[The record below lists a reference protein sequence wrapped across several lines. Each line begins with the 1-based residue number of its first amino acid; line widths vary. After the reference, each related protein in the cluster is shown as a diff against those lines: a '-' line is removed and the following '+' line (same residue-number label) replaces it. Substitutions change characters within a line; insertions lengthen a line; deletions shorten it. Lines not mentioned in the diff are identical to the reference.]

1 MALQGMGQADPY
13 GPVAT
18 PAEPQW
24 LAGKPAGARTG
35 ESRFHSYESKL
46 IGLAA
51 VIVFLA
57 VWQGVGVIRAV
68 WPEGISLGPIFFV
81 APTQLFLPTP
91 VEIGQAFGTY
101 ARDPKFVKDVL
112 TSGQELSYGYLLAAA
127 LAIPLG
133 LLMGWYARFRYAL
146 DPFVTFLYATPRI
159 VLLPLLIIWF
169 GIGVESK
176 VAVVF
181 LGAFF
186 AMIINTTAGV
196 RNLDVNLI
204 KVARSFGASDLQ
216 LFRTVALPGSVPF
229 ILTGLRLGIGHA
241 LTGVVVGEA
250 VAAQFGVGQMM
261 FVAGATFQSSKVFA
275 GLVLIAGAGMLMTLT
290 LQWLERRFEAWRPP
304 PN

>member
-1 MALQGMGQADPY
+1 MATQGTGQADPY
-13 GPVAT
+13 PVAT
-18 PAEPQW
+18 PAEPEW
-24 LAGKPAGARTG
+24 LTRKPADARSG
-35 ESRFHSYESKL
+35 ESRVRGYESKL
-46 IGLAA
+46 IGFAA
-51 VIVFLA
+51 VVIFLA
-57 VWQGVGVIRAV
+57 VWQGIGVIRAV
-68 WPEGISLGPIFFV
+68 WPEGVVIGPFTYV

-101 ARDPKFVKDVL
+101 ARDPKFGRDIL
-112 TSGQELSYGYLLAAA
+112 TSGQELSFGYLLAAFT
-127 LAIPLG
+127 AIPLG
-133 LLMGWYARFRYAL
+133 LVMGWYSRIRYAF

-159 VLLPLLIIWF
+159 VLLPLLIIWL

-290 LQWLERRFEAWRPP
+290 LQWLERRFEAWRPRA
-304 PN
+304 N